1 MDFHSHGRGRHCLGL
16 ICTPRPPRWKTSAR
30 STGGYSAAPWV
41 LVALVCLCGCSRG
54 PARIAAPEWDPSE
67 QASAALEALDADS
80 DGKLQEEEL
89 AKAPGLAAGAKHI
102 DNDGDGAVSA
112 DELRTRFEMFETA
125 GVALRTPS
133 FVVKYRGRPLA
144 EADVKFIPEPFL
156 KDVVE
161 PAHGKSDAD
170 GSVLPTGPIAGV
182 VGMRPGY
189 YRVEVSSPKVN
200 LPAKFNSAT
209 TLGVEVP
216 LPTDDWAPY
225 GAEVLQLAD

>member
-1 MDFHSHGRGRHCLGL
+1 MDFQSQGRGHPSLGS
-16 ICTPRPPRWKTSAR
+16 ICPPGPSRLNSTAR
-30 STGGYSAAPWV
+30 STVAYSAAPWA
-41 LVALVCLCGCSRG
+41 LVAVAWMLGCSRG

-67 QASAALEALDADS
+67 QASAALESLDADS
-80 DGKLQEEEL
+80 DGKLQEAEL
-89 AKAPGLAAGAKHI
+89 AEAPGLAAGAKHI
-102 DNDGDGAVSA
+102 DEDGDGAVSV
-112 DELRTRFEMFETA
+112 DELRTRFEMFESA
-125 GVALRTPS
+125 GIALRTPS

-144 EADVKFIPEPFL
+144 EADVRFIPEPFL

-170 GSVLPTGPIAGV
+170 GSVLPTGPIEGV

-189 YRVEVSSPKVN
+189 YRVEVSSPRVE
-200 LPAKFNSAT
+200 LPAKFNSST

-216 LPTDDWAPY
+216 LPSDDWAPY